1 MKSCIS
7 LGFLG
12 FLGFLGNRYPT
23 SVNRVYWPF
32 CLHPTTCSQKQQV
45 TTSRLHASKYACV
58 SVTDEQRWTKQL
70 IFAEIRPGN
79 STNKLHSMVWIFV
92 ERMVNTGMNVY
103 PHVNTC
109 LLNRADR
116 STSTNKVYPSNI
128 DITPS
133 PPPLSLHIRFHQPA
147 GMSRVGGSQ
156 NWSRQVIGSTVRIWS
171 PWIRSFQNVPGI

>member
-1 MKSCIS
+1 MYIPWIPWIPGIPWQQIS
-7 LGFLG
+7 HICQSGILAILLTSYHLFTETT
-12 FLGFLGNRYPT
+12 GNYKPPT
-23 SVNRVYWPF
+23 CFQVRLRV
-32 CLHPTTCSQKQQV
+32 CH
-45 TTSRLHASKYACV
+45 
-58 SVTDEQRWTKQL
+58 RWTKQL